1 MLNKIKNIYKD
12 ELVKGS
18 IVLFVMINLFNILN
32 YVFHFAMAR
41 MLEPADYGVL
51 VVLTSVAYI
60 FSVPSE
66 AVQTIFSKYTS
77 QFFKSAGKVK
87 DLMYRGIGTAAKI
100 SAVCYVIFIP
110 IAVFL
115 SFFLSIKLMLLLLIG
130 LMVFASFVTPVLRG
144 VLQGEK
150 KFIGLGTS
158 LNVESVIKTTLAVL
172 LVYIVHDVYGAVL
185 AIVLSTAI
193 GFLFTL
199 ALVRDIIRRKEKH
212 VVIEGAYGYSWNT
225 FVLFLLIVLML
236 SLDVILAKRFFS
248 PEIAGQYAVA
258 SLLGKTLFFGANGVA
273 KAMFP
278 ISSRKAKHE
287 RRGILKKAAVL
298 TILICAAILVVFAI
312 APELIVNILFGGKYL
327 AAGSIILYT
336 GIAFSILTLTNL
348 VVYHKL
354 SHGKVTNP
362 YYMFVFVLLEI
373 LILWLFSQTLVSFAL
388 GLCLANLMA
397 LAGSLF
403 LKSTK

>member
-12 ELVKGS
+12 ELVRGS
-18 IVLFVMINLFNILN
+18 IVLFAMINLFNILN

-41 MLEPADYGVL
+41 MLEPASYGIL

-66 AVQTIFSKYTS
+66 AIQTIFSKYTS
-77 QFFKSAGKVK
+77 QFSKNAGKVK
-87 DLMYRGIGTAAKI
+87 DLMLRGVKRAAKI
-100 SAVCYVIFIP
+100 SGICYIIFIP
-110 IAVFL
+110 VAMFL
-115 SFFLSIKLMLLLLIG
+115 SFFLNIKLMLLLLTG
-130 LMVFASFVTPVLRG
+130 VLAFASFVTPVLRG

-150 KFIGLGTS
+150 RFIGLGAS
-158 LNVESVIKTTLAVL
+158 LNVESIIKTALAVL
-172 LVYIVHDVYGAVL
+172 LVYVIHDVYGAVI
-185 AIVLSTAI
+185 AIILSTII

-199 ALVRDIIRRKEKH
+199 ALVRDIVRRKRERMFIK
-212 VVIEGAYGYSWNT
+212 GAYGYSLNT

-278 ISSRKAKHE
+278 ISSGKAKHE
-287 RRGILKKAAVL
+287 RRGILKKAIML
-298 TILICAAILVVFAI
+298 TVMICAAILVVFAI
-312 APELIVNILFGGKYL
+312 APELIVGILFGGKYL

-336 GIAFSILTLTNL
+336 GIAFSILALTNL

-362 YYMFVFVLLEI
+362 YYMFTFVLLEI
-373 LILWLFSQTLVSFAL
+373 LILWVFSQTLVSFAF
-388 GLCLANLMA
+388 GLILTNVLA